1 MSDPDLG
8 KAPPPLSNLQR
19 KIRINFG
26 LFAIFFAYYLFGA
39 ILSTPAFRETAMI
52 PTIGSM
58 PLGLL
63 VSLLVFPVSWILMV
77 IWFKKG
83 G

>member
-1 MSDPDLG
+1 MSDPNLG
-8 KAPPPLSNLQR
+8 NAPPPISNLRR
-19 KIRINFG
+19 KVIINFG
-26 LFAIFFAYYLFGA
+26 LFAIFFVFYIAGA
-39 ILSTPAFRETAMI
+39 TLSTPAFRDVAMI
-52 PTIGSM
+52 PVFGSM

-63 VSLLVFPVSWILMV
+63 VSLLVFPLSWILMI